1 MGEKAQMPY
10 GPAMIFRTIPLLL
23 ALALPLSAAVAAPT
37 KPAKTTSAKAAKAAA
52 PVVEAPITVD
62 SLLAQSKDAA
72 TKGDTELAVR
82 LAQAAIVQDPA
93 RTGSYVALGDVYASS
108 GQPDYA

>member
-1 MGEKAQMPY
+1 MGPFAQMPY
-10 GPAMIFRTIPLLL
+10 GRPMIFRTIPILL
-23 ALALPLSAAVAAPT
+23 ALAVSVSAASAAPT
-37 KPAKTTSAKAAKAAA
+37 KPAKAAKVPA

-82 LAQAAIVQDPA
+82 LAPAAICEGPA
-93 RTGSYVALGDVYASS
+93 RTRSLVALGRVFLL
-108 GQPDYA
+108 